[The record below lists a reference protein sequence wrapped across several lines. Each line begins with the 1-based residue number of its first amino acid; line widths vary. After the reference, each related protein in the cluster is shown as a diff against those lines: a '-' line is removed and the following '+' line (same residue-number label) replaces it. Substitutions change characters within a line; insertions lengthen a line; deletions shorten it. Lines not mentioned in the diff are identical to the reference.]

1 MRCVVVVQ
9 QRGGL
14 VVNAEDDIA
23 AITAVTAVG
32 TAEGLELLTV
42 DRDTAVTA
50 GTAGYVQDY
59 PVYKAR
65 HVNLL
70 LLSLGRPKMP

>member
-1 MRCVVVVQ
+1 MGCVVIVQ

-14 VVNAEDDIA
+14 GVNTQDDVA
-23 AITAVTAVG
+23 AITAVAAVG
-32 TAEGLELLTV
+32 TAQGLELFAV
-42 DRDTAVTA
+42 DGDTAVTA
-50 GTAGYVQDY
+50 GTAGYVQYY

-70 LLSLGRPKMP
+70 YCLT